1 MSYRNLE
8 EFLLS
13 SRDMCR
19 VLGLRGVPNY
29 STFSRACNRIKGK
42 EIKRLLG
49 KEWEEEEGMDKG
61 LVSIGYKDTGFSIL
75 GYWEGSKWR

>member
-1 MSYRNLE
+1 MSYRDLE

-29 STFSRACNRIKGK
+29 STFCRALSRISGK
-42 EIKRLLG
+42 EIKRILG
-49 KEWEEEEGMDKG
+49 KEWEEEEGVDKG
-61 LVSIGYKDTGFSIL
+61 LVSIGYKNTGFSIL
-75 GYWEGSKWR
+75 GYWERS